1 MTELARL
8 ADSLKKQSTKLT
20 TTCMQWFF
28 ASLRDLFDEGKEAID
43 IHIVIGLLDQVTDD
57 VLELERRVRKGV
69 RKMSKDCLE
78 RDLRNTAFILE
89 LQAKSWV
96 LALEEN
102 NARSIRKDL
111 VIVLLDRLIEEIEEI
126 NVLAKEISP
135 DDEED

>member
-1 MTELARL
+1 M
-8 ADSLKKQSTKLT
+8 
-20 TTCMQWFF
+20 
-28 ASLRDLFDEGKEAID
+28 
-43 IHIVIGLLDQVTDD
+43 
-57 VLELERRVRKGV
+57 
-69 RKMSKDCLE
+69 
-78 RDLRNTAFILE
+78 
-89 LQAKSWV
+89 

>member
-1 MTELARL
+1 
-8 ADSLKKQSTKLT
+8 
-20 TTCMQWFF
+20 
-28 ASLRDLFDEGKEAID
+28 
-43 IHIVIGLLDQVTDD
+43 
-57 VLELERRVRKGV
+57 
-69 RKMSKDCLE
+69 MSKDCLE

-96 LALEEN
+96 LALEGN

>member
-1 MTELARL
+1 
-8 ADSLKKQSTKLT
+8 
-20 TTCMQWFF
+20 
-28 ASLRDLFDEGKEAID
+28 
-43 IHIVIGLLDQVTDD
+43 
-57 VLELERRVRKGV
+57 
-69 RKMSKDCLE
+69 MSKDCLE

-89 LQAKSWV
+89 LQAKSWL

-111 VIVLLDRLIEEIEEI
+111 VIVLLDRLIEEVEEI